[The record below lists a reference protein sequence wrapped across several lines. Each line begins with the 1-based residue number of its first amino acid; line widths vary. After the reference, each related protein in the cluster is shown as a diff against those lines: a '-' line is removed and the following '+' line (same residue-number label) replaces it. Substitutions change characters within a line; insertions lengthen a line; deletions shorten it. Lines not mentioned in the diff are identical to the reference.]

1 MPKNA
6 ISDYSQTAASNT
18 DVASINIDEGMSPS
32 NVNNAL
38 RAVMAH
44 LADLNAG
51 ASSLGMLKVD
61 NVQIDGNAITST
73 DTNGNITIT
82 PNGTGAVVV
91 AGLTLPN
98 SDGTAD
104 QVLKTNGA
112 GGLSFVDVGG
122 GFDAGTKMIFNQT
135 SSPTGWTKDTASNDD
150 SALRVTTG
158 TVGTGGS
165 SGFATAMATPSVS
178 GSVGLSGDL
187 ASGNLAVSIS
197 GSISNTTLTTT
208 QMPAHKHGILVTS
221 DNSPNGGVYPTNSS
235 ADHIASTSNRD
246 NQLGGTYTP
255 TYYANAGGGGAHNH
269 AHTLAGSMTG
279 TPGVGNLSGSL
290 SSATTSINV
299 KYVDVIVATK
309 D

>member
-38 RAVMAH
+38 RAIMAH

-165 SGFATAMATPSVS
+165 SGFATAMATPAVS
-178 GSVGLSGDL
+178 GSVGLTGDL
-187 ASGNLAVSIS
+187 TSGNLAVSIS
-197 GSISNTTLTTT
+197 GSISNTTLTTS
-208 QMPAHKHGILVTS
+208 QIPSHRHGGYEHN
-221 DNSPNGGVYPTNSS
+221 DNTPNGGSYPPNSF
-235 ADHIASTSNRD
+235 ANINNSNAD
-246 NQLGGTYTP
+246 NQSITLRTGIHLE
-255 TYYANAGGGGAHNH
+255 AIGGGLGHNH

-279 TPGVGNLSGSL
+279 TPGVGNLAGSL
-290 SSATTSINV
+290 SSATASINV

>member
-1 MPKNA
+1 MAKNA

-38 RAVMAH
+38 RAIMAH

-61 NVQIDGNAITST
+61 NIQIDGNAITST

-82 PNGTGAVVV
+82 PNGTGSVV
-91 AGLTLPN
+91 AGGFTLPA
-98 SDGTAD
+98 SDGTSG
-104 QVLKTNGA
+104 QVLQTNGSA
-112 GGLSFVDVGG
+112 VLSFADASS
-122 GFDAGTKMIFNQT
+122 GFDSGTKMIFNQT
-135 SSPTGWTKDTASNDD
+135 SSPTGWTKDTSSNDD

-165 SGFATAMATPSVS
+165 AGFATAMATPSVS
-178 GSVGLSGDL
+178 GSVGLTGDL

-197 GSISNTTLTTT
+197 GSISDTTLTTSEI
-208 QMPAHKHGILVTS
+208 PSHRHGGYEHN
-221 DNSPNGGVYPTNSS
+221 DNSPNGGSYPGNSF
-235 ADHIASTSNRD
+235 ANVGNNTD
-246 NQLGGTYTP
+246 NQSPTLRTGVHLEAVGGS
-255 TYYANAGGGGAHNH
+255 GGHNH

-279 TPGVGNLSGSL
+279 TPGVGNLAGSL
-290 SSATTSINV
+290 SSATASINV